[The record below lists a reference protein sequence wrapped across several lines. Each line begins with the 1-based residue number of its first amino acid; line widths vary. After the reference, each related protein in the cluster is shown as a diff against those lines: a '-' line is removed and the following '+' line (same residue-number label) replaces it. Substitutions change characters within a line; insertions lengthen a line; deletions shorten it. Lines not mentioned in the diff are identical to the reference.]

1 MQNLRQLSGS
11 ELAQLLH
18 CVDQLTRMQWA
29 IPTDLWIKLDTYRA
43 DLLAEQEDRPLPR
56 RQAGR
61 HGGDRHC
68 GCLCAEPHQAPGAA
82 AEFSQAAYRLL
93 PAVPTSACR

>member
-18 CVDQLTRMQWA
+18 CVDQIAAMRWA
-29 IPTDLWIKLDTYRA
+29 LPADLWIKLDSYRA

-56 RQAGR
+56 RQPGR
-61 HGGDRHC
+61 HAGGRHC
-68 GCLCAEPHQAPGAA
+68 GCLCAQAHQAPGTSTA
-82 AEFSQAAYRLL
+82 AEFSQAAY
-93 PAVPTSACR
+93 